1 MMIKLILMAAV
12 VLVLAVV
19 VLFAVAAIRRSA
31 NRGANRGAN
40 RVPMLKKDDWSAT
53 IYSCAE
59 SRSEL

>member
-31 NRGANRGAN
+31 NRGANR
-40 RVPMLKKDDWSAT
+40 VPMLKKDDWSAT